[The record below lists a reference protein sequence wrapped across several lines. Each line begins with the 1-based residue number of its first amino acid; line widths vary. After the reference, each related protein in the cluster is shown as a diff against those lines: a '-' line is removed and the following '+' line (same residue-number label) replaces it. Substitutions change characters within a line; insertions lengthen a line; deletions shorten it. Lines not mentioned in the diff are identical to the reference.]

1 MSKVTPDITKDRL
14 LDEFNTVVNETEN
27 LLKSVAGMGTEQA
40 GMLKANVDQAIVSAS
55 DQIAQIRKTA
65 LAQASAAAQATDEYV
80 QGNPWRAVG
89 IVAGLAAI
97 TGLLAGLLIA
107 RSE

>member
-1 MSKVTPDITKDRL
+1 MSKITPEITKDRL
-14 LDEFNTVVNETEN
+14 LDEFNTVVAETEN
-27 LLKSVAGMGTEQA
+27 LLKSVTGMGTEQA
-40 GMLKANVDQAIVSAS
+40 GVLKANVDQAIVSAS

-89 IVAGLAAI
+89 IVAGLAAV
-97 TGLLAGLLIA
+97 TGLLVGLLIA

>member
-1 MSKVTPDITKDRL
+1 MSKITPEITKDRL
-14 LDEFNTVVNETEN
+14 LDEFNTVVTETEN
-27 LLKSVAGMGTEQA
+27 LLKSVAGAGTEQA
-40 GMLKANVDQAIVSAS
+40 GVLKANVDQAIVSAS

-97 TGLLAGLLIA
+97 TGLLVGLLIA

>member
-1 MSKVTPDITKDRL
+1 MSKTTPDITKDRL
-14 LDEFNTVVNETEN
+14 LDEFNTVVTETEQ

-40 GMLKANVDQAIVSAS
+40 GMLKANVDQALVSAS

-80 QGNPWRAVG
+80 QGNPWRAAG

-97 TGLLAGLLIA
+97 TGLLAGLLLA
-107 RSE
+107 RSK